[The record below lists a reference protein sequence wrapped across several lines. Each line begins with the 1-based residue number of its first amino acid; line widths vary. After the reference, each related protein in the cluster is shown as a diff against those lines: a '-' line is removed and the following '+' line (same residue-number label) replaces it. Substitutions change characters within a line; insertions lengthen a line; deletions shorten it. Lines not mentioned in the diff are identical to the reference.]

1 MGGWDSGAAATSMA
15 AALGIAAYPS
25 ISGVHLRLG
34 STAPTAPTGSGYMT
48 ELVATGYTAGGLLVT
63 WATPTGTPALTSNT
77 SVPLWTNSGT
87 TPWAVTGAEIWTTQA
102 TPVRQFQGV
111 WAGAP
116 LLIPPGDELAPA
128 AGGLIL
134 SQS

>member
-1 MGGWDSGAAATSMA
+1 MGGWDAAAAATSLA

-25 ISGVHLRLG
+25 ITGVHLRLG
-34 STAPTAPTGSGYMT
+34 SAAPTAASPGGYMT

-63 WATPTGTPALTSNT
+63 WVMPTGNPALTSNT

-87 TPWAVTGAEIWTTQA
+87 TPWSVTGAEIWTTQA

-116 LLIPPGDELAPA
+116 LLIPPGDEMAPS

-134 SQS
+134 SQQ

>member
-1 MGGWDSGAAATSMA
+1 MGGWDAAAAATSLA
-15 AALGIAAYPS
+15 AALGIAPYPS

-34 STAPTAPTGSGYMT
+34 STSPTATAYMT

-63 WATPTGTPALTSNT
+63 WATPTGSPTTTSNT
-77 SVPLWTNSGT
+77 SVPLWTNGGT
-87 TPWAVTGAEIWTTQA
+87 TPWSVPGAEIWTTQA

-116 LLIPPGDELAPA
+116 LLVPPGDEFAPA

-134 SQS
+134 SQG

>member
-1 MGGWDSGAAATSMA
+1 MGGYDATAAAVSLS

-34 STAPTAPTGSGYMT
+34 STSPTATANMT

-63 WATPTGTPALTSNT
+63 WAAPAGYPATTSNT

-87 TPWAVTGAEIWTTQA
+87 TAWAVPGAEIWTTQVS
-102 TPVRQFQGV
+102 PVRQFQGI

-116 LLIPPGDELAPA
+116 LLIPPGDELAPS
-128 AGGLIL
+128 AGGLTIA
-134 SQS
+134 QS

>member
-1 MGGWDSGAAATSMA
+1 VGGWDATAAATSLK

-34 STAPTAPTGSGYMT
+34 STAPTATADMT

-63 WATPTGTPALTSNT
+63 WSAPTGSPATTANT
-77 SVPLWTNSGT
+77 SGPTWTNSGT
-87 TPWAVTGAEIWTTQA
+87 IAWAVTGAEIWTTQA
-102 TPVRQFQGV
+102 TPVRQFQGI

-128 AGGLIL
+128 VGGLLIA
-134 SQS
+134 QG